1 MLTNMMS
8 AICDI
13 EQAAYRSNALSNRV
27 IRYGV
32 GKLMKTAI
40 LPFRDPIV
48 RRTVRSTDM
57 LMPLSHMLPKYA
69 LAYPYYDT
77 LLPSLAKYLAAT
89 REIVFV
95 DIGANIGDTAK
106 LVHSAAG
113 DNVSFICV
121 EADEAYF
128 PLLQMNTRSMSAAC
142 HLVLAGAETRQFS
155 ASAQRNS
162 LGTTS
167 YELGRGAQKQ
177 VMRTDDIIDGRQ
189 VDIIKIDTDG
199 FELEVLKGMTRTLQE
214 QNAAIFIEFSPWHL
228 ETYGKTRAEDVVTL
242 LRDAEYQHVIVY
254 DHTGKPITLTHID
267 ELAYMANFCKMQKNY
282 YFDLLCHKQKSFL
295 ESFYQADLP
304 RFDMLSWS

>member
-1 MLTNMMS
+1 MLTNVMS
-8 AICDI
+8 AICDL
-13 EQAAYRSNALSNRV
+13 EQAAYRSNAFTSRV

-32 GKLMKTAI
+32 GKLVKNVV
-40 LPFRDPIV
+40 LPFWDPLV

-69 LAYPYYDT
+69 LAHPYYDT

-113 DNVSFICV
+113 DKVSFICV

-128 PLLQMNTRSMSAAC
+128 PLLQMNTRNMNASC
-142 HLVLAGAETRQFS
+142 HLVLAGAETRLLS

-167 YELGRGAQKQ
+167 YEIGQGSQKQ
-177 VMRTDDIIDGRQ
+177 VMRTDDIIDGRH

-199 FELEVLKGMTRTLQE
+199 FELEVLKGLTRTLSE
-214 QNAAIFIEFSPWHL
+214 QNPALFIEFSPWHL
-228 ETYGKTRAEDVVTL
+228 ETYGKTRAEDIVTL
-242 LRDAEYQHVIVY
+242 LCEAEYRTVIVY
-254 DHTGKPITLTHID
+254 DHVGKPITLTDIE
-267 ELAYMANFCKMQKNY
+267 ELVYMANFCKMEKNY
-282 YFDLLCHKQKSFL
+282 YFDLLCHRQKPFL

-304 RFDMLSWS
+304 RFETRSWG